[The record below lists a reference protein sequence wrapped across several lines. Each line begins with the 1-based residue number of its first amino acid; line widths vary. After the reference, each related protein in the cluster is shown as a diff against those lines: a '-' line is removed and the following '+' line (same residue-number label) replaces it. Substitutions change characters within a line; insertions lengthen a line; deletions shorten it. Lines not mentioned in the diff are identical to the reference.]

1 MNVRFAPGRKR
12 VLCAGRGERCFACSG
27 WGSLESARRHA
38 KRGGGADR
46 CPVCRG
52 LGRTRVVELGDER

>member
-1 MNVRFAPGRKR
+1 MNVRSAPDRKR
-12 VLCAGRGERCFACSG
+12 VLRAGRGERCFACSG
-27 WGSLESARRHA
+27 RGSLESAPRHA

-52 LGRTRVVELGDER
+52 RGRTRVVELGDER